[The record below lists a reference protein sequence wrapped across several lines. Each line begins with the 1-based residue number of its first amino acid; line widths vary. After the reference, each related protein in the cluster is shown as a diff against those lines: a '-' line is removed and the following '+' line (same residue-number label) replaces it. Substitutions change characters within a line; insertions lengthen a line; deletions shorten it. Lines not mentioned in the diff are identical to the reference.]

1 MYSAVLCSVE
11 RNTPLRVHIGLV
23 CSVETNT
30 KFIKT
35 VLFHA
40 KLWRFSFS
48 KCSKLLS
55 GVQKSLPEAVSHLG
69 LMGGA
74 GQEGAVALIR

>member
-1 MYSAVLCSVE
+1 METNV
-11 RNTPLRVHIGLV
+11 PLRVHSGLV
-23 CSVETNT
+23 CSVKTNT
-30 KFIKT
+30 EFIKT
-35 VLFHA
+35 VLFQA

-74 GQEGAVALIR
+74 GQEEAVALIR